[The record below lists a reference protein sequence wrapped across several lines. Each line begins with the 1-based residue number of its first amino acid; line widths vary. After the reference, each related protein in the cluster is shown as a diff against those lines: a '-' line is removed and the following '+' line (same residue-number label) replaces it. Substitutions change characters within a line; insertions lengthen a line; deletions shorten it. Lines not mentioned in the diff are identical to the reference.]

1 MDEDY
6 GRDDRDY
13 WNTKYDVIAE
23 CYEHGEMYYDEDAED
38 WRCSD
43 CEEIEV
49 TYKYG

>member
-1 MDEDY
+1 MGSRED
-6 GRDDRDY
+6 DAWWD
-13 WNTKYDVIAE
+13 NKYAEAE
-23 CYEHGEMYYDEDAED
+23 CYDHGEMYYDDDAEE

>member
-1 MDEDY
+1 M
-6 GRDDRDY
+6 
-13 WNTKYDVIAE
+13 KYAEVAE
-23 CYEHGEMYYDEDAED
+23 CYDHGEMYYDEDAEE